1 MKFKLGSDAEM
12 HKLTLL
18 SVINETRNLC
28 IKLSKQRNSL
38 RILGRKIKLD
48 TDKVLQLR
56 YYRLFESME
65 ENFHALELLNKILL
79 NDIVE
84 EESIIM
90 KSRHHLSLFITI
102 QSINSKVRYQHYGL
116 IPMEFDLKHNEGE
129 ITNLIAEMI

>member
-1 MKFKLGSDAEM
+1 
-12 HKLTLL
+12 
-18 SVINETRNLC
+18 
-28 IKLSKQRNSL
+28 
-38 RILGRKIKLD
+38 
-48 TDKVLQLR
+48 
-56 YYRLFESME
+56 ME

>member
-12 HKLTLL
+12 NKLTLL